1 MTMKTLATLFF
12 PALFVLAT
20 ACSGSD
26 GEAPETGDQMLPDQ
40 ARAPDLAG
48 IPDTVPDL
56 PAGTN
61 AILIKLSGEAAPEEG
76 ESDAAH
82 FIQVDTG
89 DTEVRVEVAPSDNQ
103 RGIMEK
109 MARRFL
115 ADGWNLHLEL
125 GPQPSLYL
133 YLPPGSI
140 SLNCSVASHVPGL
153 TIQWALT
160 SPPRR

>member
-1 MTMKTLATLFF
+1 MKTLLLLFF
-12 PALFVLAT
+12 PALLSAAS

-26 GEAPETGDQMLPDQ
+26 GDRPETPDTTKPDQ
-40 ARAPDLAG
+40 ARAPDLAP

-61 AILIKLSGEAAPEEG
+61 AIMIQLSGEVVPGEG
-76 ESDAAH
+76 ESDAAR

-89 DTEVRVEVAPSDNQ
+89 DTEVRVEVAPSDDQ

-115 ADGWNLHLEL
+115 ADGWNLHLEP
-125 GPQPSLYL
+125 GPQPRLYL
-133 YLPPGSI
+133 YLPPGPI
-140 SLNCSVASHVPGL
+140 TLNCSVASHVPGL
-153 TIQWALT
+153 AVEWALT
-160 SPPRR
+160 PPPRR